1 MVLTEGRT
9 TKKSVIIQ
17 RMPPKSRAKTDKLPC
32 AGARQ
37 SAMPSII
44 KPMLATLVG
53 EAFSD
58 PKWLFETKWDG
69 VRAIC
74 FITKEGVRFV
84 SRNQIEMT
92 AQYPEL
98 SDIGKH
104 ITGSEAIID
113 GEIVALDERGVSR
126 FQLLQ
131 RRLGRKNAG
140 AIRQL
145 ATKIRIA
152 YYAFD
157 LLYLDGVDLMKCTLV
172 DRKNTL
178 EKILKPAKNVRY
190 SDHIIGEG
198 EKLYAEVLKVPL
210 EGMVAKRLDSTYLQR
225 RSTDWLKIKTVQQ
238 VEVVVGGYTQPRST
252 RDYFG
257 ALVVGL
263 YEAGKL
269 HYVAHIGGG
278 FNQKTLEQVYKLM
291 QPLKTSKCP
300 FVDEPKTNEPVQW
313 LKPRLVAQVKFSEWT
328 ADRRLRHPV
337 FLGLRQDKEPEEC
350 RFETEQNRVI

>member
-1 MVLTEGRT
+1 
-9 TKKSVIIQ
+9 
-17 RMPPKSRAKTDKLPC
+17 MPPKSKAKSEKLVC
-32 AGARQ
+32 AGARKT
-37 SAMPSII
+37 AMPLII
-44 KPMLATLVG
+44 KPMLATLVD

-74 FITKEGVRFV
+74 FINKIGARFV

-104 ITGSEAIID
+104 IGGSEAIID

-145 ATKIRIA
+145 AMKVRIA

-157 LLYLDGVDLMKCTLV
+157 LLYLDGFDLTKCTLV
-172 DRKNTL
+172 DRKSTL

-190 SDHIIGEG
+190 SDHIIGQG

-210 EGMVAKRLDSTYLQR
+210 EGMVAKRLESTYLQR
-225 RSTDWLKIKTVQQ
+225 RSTDWLKIKTIQQ
-238 VEVVVGGYTQPRST
+238 VEVVVGGYTQPRNT
-252 RDYFG
+252 REYFG

-263 YEAGKL
+263 YEGGKL

-291 QPLKTSKCP
+291 QPLKSLKSS
-300 FVDEPKTNEPVQW
+300 FVNEPKTNEPVQW
-313 LKPRLVAQVKFSEWT
+313 IKPKLVAQVKFSEWT
-328 ADRRLRHPV
+328 ADRRMRHPV
-337 FLGLRQDKEPEEC
+337 FLGLRRDKKPEEC
-350 RFETEQNRVI
+350 TFETEQDTDRII